1 MLQDFKAITFD
12 CYGTLIDWERGILD
26 QLRPWLDR
34 NGRQDLPDA
43 TIVETY
49 ARLEAQSEAETPTAL
64 YPAIIEEVHARLARQ
79 WDLAPDPVAAHAFGQ
94 SVGDWPAFPDTA
106 DALQYL
112 KQFFKLVILSN
123 VDRASFA
130 RSNEKLGVTFDLVLT
145 AQDIGAYKPSRRNF
159 ETALDQ
165 LDQRFGIAKGELLH
179 AACSVFHDIVPAT
192 TMGITTA
199 WINRR
204 NDIGALGQTARAT
217 YEVADMAGL
226 VALHKT

>member
-34 NGRQDLPDA
+34 NGRRDLADA
-43 TIVETY
+43 TVVETY
-49 ARLEAQSEAETPTAL
+49 GRLEAACEAETPTAL
-64 YPAIIEEVHARLARQ
+64 YPAIIEEVHARLARH
-79 WDLAPDPVAAHAFGQ
+79 WELTPDPAAARAFGQ
-94 SVGDWPAFPDTA
+94 SVGDWPAFADTA

-112 KQFFKLVILSN
+112 KQFFRLVILSN

-130 RSNEKLGVTFDLVLT
+130 RSNQKLGVTFDLVLT
-145 AQDIGAYKPSRRNF
+145 AEDIGSYKPSQRNF
-159 ETALDQ
+159 EVALER
-165 LDQRFGIAKGELLH
+165 LDRSFGIGKGALLH
-179 AACSVFHDIVPAT
+179 AACSVFHDIVPASA
-192 TMGITTA
+192 MGITTA

-204 NDIGALGQTARAT
+204 NDIGALGQTARAD

>member
-34 NGRQDLPDA
+34 NGRRDLPDA
-43 TIVETY
+43 TVVETY
-49 ARLEAQSEAETPTAL
+49 ARLEAQCEAETPTAL
-64 YPAIIEEVHARLARQ
+64 YPAIIEEVHARLTQQ
-79 WDLAPDPVAAHAFGQ
+79 WELTPDPVAARAFGQ

-106 DALQYL
+106 AALQYL

-130 RSNEKLGVTFDLVLT
+130 RSNEKLGVAFDLVLT

-159 ETALDQ
+159 EAALSQ
-165 LDQRFGIAKGELLH
+165 LDQRFGIAKSQLLH

-192 TMGITTA
+192 AMGITTA
-199 WINRR
+199 WVNRR
-204 NDIGALGQTARAT
+204 NDIGTLGQTARPT